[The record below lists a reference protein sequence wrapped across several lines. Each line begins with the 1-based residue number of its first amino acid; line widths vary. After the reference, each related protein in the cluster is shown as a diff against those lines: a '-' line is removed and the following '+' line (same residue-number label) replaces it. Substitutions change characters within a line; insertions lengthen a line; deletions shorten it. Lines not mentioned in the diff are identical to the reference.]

1 MAFLEGAGN
10 VPQQAFVQYNDP
22 QGNKLIALNRDGT
35 IFASGVIL
43 GSVAP
48 GVIPTVP
55 VISSRLQEINV
66 TSPLS
71 FSATATATQMYTV
84 SLYMSAPG
92 GAALGHYVLVTIG
105 YTCELG
111 PETITIELNLV
122 DQGIIMETYPLLC
135 MAGTSVTL
143 TTAYE
148 GGATNDPYN
157 ISARIVQM
165 P

>member
-1 MAFLEGAGN
+1 
-10 VPQQAFVQYNDP
+10 
-22 QGNKLIALNRDGT
+22 
-35 IFASGVIL
+35 
-43 GSVAP
+43 
-48 GVIPTVP
+48 
-55 VISSRLQEINV
+55 
-66 TSPLS
+66 
-71 FSATATATQMYTV
+71 MYTV

-122 DQGIIMETYPLLC
+122 DQGIIMEMYPLLC